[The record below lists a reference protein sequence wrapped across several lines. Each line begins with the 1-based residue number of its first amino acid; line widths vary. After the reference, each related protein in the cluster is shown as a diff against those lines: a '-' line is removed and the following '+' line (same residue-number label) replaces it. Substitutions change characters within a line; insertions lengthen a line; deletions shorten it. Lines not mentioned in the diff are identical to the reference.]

1 KARSMPVRFACLLLI
16 AMTLA
21 ACGRQG
27 AMLRPEPGVVIMKEA
42 DKPDETIADKPFVL
56 DKLL

>member
-1 KARSMPVRFACLLLI
+1 MSVRIAAALALTLL
-16 AMTLA
+16 LA

-27 AMLRPEPGVVIMKEA
+27 AMLRPEPGVTIMKEG
-42 DKPDETIADKPFVL
+42 DKAAEPAVDKPFVL